1 MSIFERYTAKYEE
14 LKDEELTLPEYLE
27 LCKKDPL
34 TYASPAE
41 RMLAAIGEPELL
53 DTHNDPRLSR
63 IFSNKVIKIYPAFR
77 EFYGMEDVIEQIVA

>member
-1 MSIFERYTAKYEE
+1 MSIFDQYTSRYEE
-14 LKDEELTLPEYLE
+14 TKEEECSIQEYLE

-53 DTHNDPRLSR
+53 DTHT
-63 IFSNKVIKIYPAFR
+63 VIPN
-77 EFYGMEDVIEQIVA
+77 